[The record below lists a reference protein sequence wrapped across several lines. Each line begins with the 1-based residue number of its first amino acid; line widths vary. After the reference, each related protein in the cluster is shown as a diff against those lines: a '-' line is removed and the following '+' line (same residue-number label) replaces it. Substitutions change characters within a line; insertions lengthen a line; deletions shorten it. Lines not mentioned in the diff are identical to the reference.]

1 MCRSAQGASAISW
14 SQWWEW
20 MFTSKCREFGRKQ
33 VWLTLPQRWYV
44 SHMLYYAM
52 LCYTIRYYTIHY
64 INYITLHYI
73 TLHPMHACMHACI
86 CIYIH
91 IHACM
96 HTDRQTDRQTDRH
109 IHTYIHTYVRT
120 TFSVFWPSNFLG
132 QWFGGIQGGK
142 SERSLRRA
150 WEDDHLLDLGGFPKV
165 SDTSICF
172 NSRPSCSS

>member
-1 MCRSAQGASAISW
+1 
-14 SQWWEW
+14 

-44 SHMLYYAM
+44 SHAILCYAMLYY
-52 LCYTIRYYTIHY
+52 TILYYTIHY

-73 TLHPMHACMHACI
+73 TLHYITLHPMHACMHA
-86 CIYIH
+86 YVYTYTYM
-91 IHACM
+91 HACIQ
-96 HTDRQTDRQTDRH
+96 TDRQTDRQTYRQTDRH